1 MLKEMIC
8 VSCPIGCSLKVE
20 IGQDGSVTNV
30 EGNQCN
36 RGHTYAINEITRPM
50 RMLTTT
56 IAVEGGKYP
65 LVALRSAQPLPKEL
79 LLQSMKLVNTTK
91 VKAPVKLGDVLIKN
105 ILKTGVDL
113 IATADCES
121 LVK

>member
-20 IGQDGSVTNV
+20 IAQDGSVANV

-36 RGHTYAINEITRPM
+36 RGHTYAVDEITRPM

-56 IAVEGGKYP
+56 VAVEGGKCP
-65 LVALRSAQPLPKEL
+65 LVPVRSAGPIPKDL
-79 LLQSMKLVNTTK
+79 LLQSMKVVNSTK
-91 VKAPVKLGDVLIKN
+91 VKAPVKLGDVVIKN

-113 IATADCES
+113 IATADCEG
-121 LVK
+121 